1 MENKEYLNEQKYQAA
16 EKSITLGAILVLV
29 IGLLIGGF

>member
-16 EKSITLGAILVLV
+16 EKSITLGAYYCNPEEINDD
-29 IGLLIGGF
+29 G